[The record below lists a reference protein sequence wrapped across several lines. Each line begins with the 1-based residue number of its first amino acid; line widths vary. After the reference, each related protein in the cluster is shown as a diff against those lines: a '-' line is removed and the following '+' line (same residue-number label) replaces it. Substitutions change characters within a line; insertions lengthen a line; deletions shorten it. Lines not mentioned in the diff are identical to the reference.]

1 MSGNIDAMLNSGKEA
16 TNMKRAGALLAF
28 AGLGFLLVVTV
39 LEATYT
45 GYSVHGNTISD
56 LLAIGTTTSFVGEPL
71 MFVVAIS
78 WMAGAYFLFRNTGK
92 RGWTILNLLPG
103 TGLLLAVLSPENVNV
118 AIHSVGALMAFIPGP
133 FAAILSYRMI
143 KSPIRYFAISLG
155 ALSLLGAVIEFG
167 AYNTAFF
174 QQTLGPGGWERIIV
188 YPLLVWLIGFGS
200 YLLVK
205 SSEGPQ

>member
-1 MSGNIDAMLNSGKEA
+1 MSGNIDAMLNSGKDA
-16 TNMKRAGALLAF
+16 ANMKRAGALLAF
-28 AGLGFLLVVTV
+28 AGLGFLMVVTV
-39 LEATYT
+39 LEAIYP

-78 WMAGAYFLFRNTGK
+78 WMAGAYFLFRNTRK
-92 RGWTILNLLPG
+92 RGWIILNLLPG

-133 FAAILSYRMI
+133 FAAILSYRII
-143 KSPIRYFAISLG
+143 KSPFRYFAISLG
-155 ALSLLGAVIEFG
+155 ALSLLGSVVEFG
-167 AYNTAFF
+167 AYNTDFF
-174 QQTLGPGGWERIIV
+174 QQTLGPGGWERIIA

-205 SSEGPQ
+205 SGEGSR